1 MNPLEGLRVLEYDSP
16 LTAHAGRLLWEM
28 GADVVL
34 VEPPGGSALRSDAA
48 AFAHHHAGKRA
59 VTSDT
64 ALLATADVVLE
75 GTLLGDVRAPSVP
88 PGAIHVVVSPLG
100 TTGPRSDWLASD
112 LVVSALGGLVSVIG
126 WPDRPPRAAP
136 ADQAWHLAS
145 LNAAIG
151 VLLALASGQSQ
162 RVEISALECV
172 AASLEAGA
180 ISYIH
185 ADARVGRS
193 GIEHPLAPHRLF
205 RARDGWVAGG
215 LGGNPRMWDGL
226 LEWMAESGEDAD
238 LRTDA
243 MRDPATLPVNRTH
256 VFDVI
261 ERFTAQRTRDEVFH
275 EGQRRRLPWASV
287 LTPAEVASSPQLE
300 ARGALV
306 EVEYDGRVA
315 TDVAPPLRRRDV
327 RRVAPDPATT
337 ADWLGSYAPPAR
349 AATRGALDGVVVLD
363 LTWVLAGP
371 YATRI
376 LADHGARVIKIES
389 EHRPDPTRFSRFTHL
404 SRGEFDP
411 NTSGYFNNVN
421 RNKQSVQ
428 LNLRDP
434 AGIDVF
440 LDLVERAD
448 VVIEN
453 FSAGLLDRM
462 GIGAPVLHE
471 RNPGLVVVSMSG
483 LGATGPWRSYVSY
496 ADAISALCGFTS
508 LCDDDDRL
516 SPVVHGL
523 ADIVAGHHAALATIA
538 ALLAG
543 GGTWVDLSQ
552 LEAMAAQIGPALLEP
567 PAPRPHDRVYPCLG
581 LDRWVAAEA
590 VLDEAWTRA
599 RPAEAVAE
607 ALQARGIAAGAVQDG
622 RDLVEHDPQL
632 RARGFYP
639 VVEHPRVGAFVH
651 EGVPIELSVTPGA
664 VWTAAPLLGA
674 DTDEV
679 LASLAGYSIAD
690 IAKLRDAGV
699 LA

>member
-1 MNPLEGLRVLEYDSP
+1 
-16 LTAHAGRLLWEM
+16 
-28 GADVVL
+28 
-34 VEPPGGSALRSDAA
+34 
-48 AFAHHHAGKRA
+48 
-59 VTSDT
+59 
-64 ALLATADVVLE
+64 
-75 GTLLGDVRAPSVP
+75 
-88 PGAIHVVVSPLG
+88 
-100 TTGPRSDWLASD
+100 
-112 LVVSALGGLVSVIG
+112 
-126 WPDRPPRAAP
+126 
-136 ADQAWHLAS
+136 
-145 LNAAIG
+145 
-151 VLLALASGQSQ
+151 
-162 RVEISALECV
+162 V

-185 ADARVGRS
+185 TDARVGRS

-226 LEWMAESGEDAD
+226 LEWMAETGEEAD
-238 LRTDA
+238 LGTDA
-243 MRDPATLPVNRTH
+243 MRDPASLPENRAH

-261 ERFTAQRTRDEVFH
+261 ERFTAQRTRDELFH

-287 LTPAEVASSPQLE
+287 LTADEVTKSPQLE

-306 EVEYDGRVA
+306 DVEYDGRVA
-315 TDVAPPLRRRDV
+315 TDVAPPLRRSGA
-327 RRVAPDPATT
+327 RRVAPA
-337 ADWLGSYAPPAR
+337 AAAAANWLGSYDPPAR
-349 AATRGALDGVVVLD
+349 TVSRGALDGIVVLD

-434 AGIDVF
+434 AGVDVL

-471 RNPGLVVVSMSG
+471 RNPRLVVTSMSG

-508 LCDDDDRL
+508 LCDDGDRL

-543 GGTWVDLSQ
+543 GGAWVDLSQ

-567 PAPRPHDRVYPCLG
+567 PAPRLHDRVYRCLG
-581 LDRWVAAEA
+581 PDRWVAAEA
-590 VLDEAWTRA
+590 DLDEAWTRA
-599 RPAEAVAE
+599 RPAEAAAE
-607 ALQARGIAAGAVQDG
+607 ALQAQRIAAGVVQDG

-632 RARGFYP
+632 RACGFYP
-639 VVEHPRVGAFVH
+639 VVEHPVAGDFLH
-651 EGVPIELSVTPGA
+651 EGVPIKLSATPGS

-679 LASLAGYSIAD
+679 LESLAGYSIAD